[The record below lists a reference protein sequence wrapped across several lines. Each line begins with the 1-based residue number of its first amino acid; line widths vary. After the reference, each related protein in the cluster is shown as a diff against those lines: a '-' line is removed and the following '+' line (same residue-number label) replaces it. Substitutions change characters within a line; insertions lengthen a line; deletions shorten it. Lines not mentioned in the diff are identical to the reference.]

1 MRKLFEENLTTDEMS
16 EMWYGWNNEGIL
28 YGWENGEAGEAYAIL
43 EENGYNMDSIKV
55 MYGAFVTLGE
65 LVGAI

>member
-1 MRKLFEENLTTDEMS
+1 MIELFKENLTIDEMS
-16 EMWYGWNNEGIL
+16 EIWYGWDNEGLL
-28 YGWENGEAGEAYAIL
+28 YGWENGEAGKAYAIL

-55 MYGAFVTLGE
+55 MNGAFVTLGE